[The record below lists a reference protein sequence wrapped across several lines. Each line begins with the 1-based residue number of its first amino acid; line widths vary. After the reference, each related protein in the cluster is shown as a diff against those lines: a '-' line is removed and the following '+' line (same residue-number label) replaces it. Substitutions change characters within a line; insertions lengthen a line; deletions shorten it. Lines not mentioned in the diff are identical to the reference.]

1 MRQLILIF
9 CSFACV
15 IDFILTANCMNYHE
29 RKGKNSNLVLELLEC
44 IEKFKKIQET
54 EEHSEYQRL
63 MIKSL
68 MDRLKNMH
76 MNNLRLR

>member
-1 MRQLILIF
+1 
-9 CSFACV
+9 
-15 IDFILTANCMNYHE
+15 MNYHE
-29 RKGKNSNLVLELLEC
+29 RKEKNSNLVLELLEC
-44 IEKFKKIQET
+44 IEKFKK
-54 EEHSEYQRL
+54 EEHTEYQRL